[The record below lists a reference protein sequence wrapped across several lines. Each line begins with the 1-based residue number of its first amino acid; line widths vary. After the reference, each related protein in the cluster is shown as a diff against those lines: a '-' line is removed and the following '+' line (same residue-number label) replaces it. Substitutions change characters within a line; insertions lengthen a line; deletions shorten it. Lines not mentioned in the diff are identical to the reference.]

1 MLIDVARTCPI
12 GCCGL
17 SPLAARLLG
26 TPVPAR
32 GYLDADVTIDA
43 IGEREFTS
51 TPDERRVRRS

>member
-1 MLIDVARTCPI
+1 MWRARVQ
-12 GCCGL
+12 
-17 SPLAARLLG
+17 LAAVACRHSQLDFSG
-26 TPVPAR
+26 PPCPAR